1 MDLYLKT
8 LTEADMTAALLE
20 AGIVTEQTVETQ
32 VGETEDG
39 NAILQDVTVLVP
51 TQDFSID
58 QIGPFSKVIGYD
70 EDGEPIVE
78 DYPEWHVNVR
88 AELNDEQITALAP
101 FVINPPEVPYRVW
114 A

>member
-1 MDLYLKT
+1 MTDLYLKT
-8 LTEADMTAALLE
+8 LTEEDMNAVLLE

-51 TQDFSID
+51 TQDFSVD
-58 QIGPFSKVIGYD
+58 QIGPFTKVIGYD
-70 EDGEPIVE
+70 ADGEPIVE
-78 DYPEWHVNVR
+78 DYPDWHTNLR
-88 AELNDEQITALAP
+88 GSFNEEQLALLTP
-101 FVINPPEVPYRVW
+101 LSVLPPIPYRVW